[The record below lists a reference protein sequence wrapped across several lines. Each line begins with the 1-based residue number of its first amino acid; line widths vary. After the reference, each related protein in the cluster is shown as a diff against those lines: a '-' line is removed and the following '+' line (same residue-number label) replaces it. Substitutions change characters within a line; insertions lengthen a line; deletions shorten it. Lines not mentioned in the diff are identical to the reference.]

1 MENFKSVFSTERLG
15 RGDRISCL
23 DINSPLYLR
32 AHRDKSP
39 CGDISDMYLLVDR
52 SAQAGFRLIQFT
64 PIQDTANPSPFM
76 GISLFSF
83 NPIFLDTRSLGVAWR
98 PNHDRPN
105 IVDYRGSVRQKRQI
119 LKRLYEVRRP
129 DIKIQSYSRQ
139 IIAYAVFKVL
149 KSRFKRAWVN
159 WPGIFSS
166 GDVDRILAKH
176 RGLHERVKF
185 ELFIQDIMA
194 KQWKDLANYARK
206 KGVEFVMDKPI
217 YPIYDSAEVWA
228 NQNLFYLNP
237 DGTLKYESGCD
248 NPRDPFG
255 RQKWGHA
262 VYRFK
267 EKPEEV
273 TAYYI
278 ESIRHLASISSV
290 VRFDHTLALSWKYY
304 LIDKKTD
311 KGRHVEALKSRFFDP
326 VRKAFPCVLFI
337 ADDLGHSSKKID
349 KLLRDHGVFGIRCL
363 QWVHTTRHREI
374 EKYPQLSVAST
385 STHDTDSLGAWWKKL
400 SHDERRIYFKK
411 MKTATSRKLR
421 HKKIRISLDQMTKEA
436 TSLMFNSRSQIAT
449 FGLRDLLGDLRRY
462 NNPGHKNRTNWRIRS
477 TVPIGEADFGFIGS
491 MIKGSGRN

>member
-1 MENFKSVFSTERLG
+1 VENFKSIFYTEQLNH
-15 RGDRISCL
+15 DNRIGCL

-32 AHRDKSP
+32 TNNDKSS

-52 SAQAGFRLIQFT
+52 SAQAGFHLIQFT
-64 PIQDTANPSPFM
+64 PIQDTVNPSPFM

-83 NPIFLDTRSLGVAWR
+83 NPIFLDTRSLGIER
-98 PNHDRPN
+98 RLRHNRPN

-119 LKRLYEVRRP
+119 LKRLYESQHP
-129 DIKIQSYSRQ
+129 DIKIPLYDRQ
-139 IIAYAVFKVL
+139 IVAYAVFKVL
-149 KSRFKRAWVN
+149 KNRFKRAWVN

-176 RGLHERVKF
+176 QGLYERVKF

-206 KGVEFVMDKPI
+206 KGIRFVMDKPI

-228 NQNLFYLNP
+228 NQGLFYLNP
-237 DGTLKYESGCD
+237 DGTLKCESGCD

-262 VYRFK
+262 VFRFK

-273 TAYYI
+273 VAYYI
-278 ESIRHLASISSV
+278 ESIRHLVSISPV
-290 VRFDHTLALSWKYY
+290 VRFDHALALSWKYY

-311 KGRHVEALKSRFFDP
+311 KGRHIEALKSCFFGP
-326 VRKAFPCVLFI
+326 VRKAFPDVLFV

-374 EKYPQLSVAST
+374 EKYPRLSIAAT

-400 SHDERRIYFKK
+400 SHDERRVYFKK
-411 MKTATSRKLR
+411 MTISRRLR
-421 HKKIRISLDQMTKEA
+421 CKKIRISLDQMTKE
-436 TSLMFNSRSQIAT
+436 TISLMFNSRSQIAT
-449 FGLRDLLGDLRRY
+449 VGLRDLLGDLRRY

-477 TVPIGEADFGFIGS
+477 TVLIGEMDFSFIES
-491 MIKGSGRN
+491 IIKNSKRN